1 MACRSPPLISKGA
14 QSLPRREV
22 ILAPII
28 ESGLMIRCI
37 GLFWMDASPF
47 KVEVKGQP
55 DRIPLISLV
64 VVPLLPTSKMFLGS
78 VRPCKPFP
86 WLTTCP
92 IQKAGQFGRA
102 IGNGAE
108 HDTAVGYGFITGNVD
123 LTFDMICFFDFHFL
137 TSDSLGFVNRV
148 MLAENKFCCIH
159 GSLIV

>member
-1 MACRSPPLISKGA
+1 MIG
-14 QSLPRREV
+14 
-22 ILAPII
+22 ILFNGNAHFLKA
-28 ESGLMIRCI
+28 G
-37 GLFWMDASPF
+37 
-47 KVEVKGQP
+47 
-55 DRIPLISLV
+55 DR
-64 VVPLLPTSKMFLGS
+64 G
-78 VRPCKPFP
+78 
-86 WLTTCP
+86 TTVCP